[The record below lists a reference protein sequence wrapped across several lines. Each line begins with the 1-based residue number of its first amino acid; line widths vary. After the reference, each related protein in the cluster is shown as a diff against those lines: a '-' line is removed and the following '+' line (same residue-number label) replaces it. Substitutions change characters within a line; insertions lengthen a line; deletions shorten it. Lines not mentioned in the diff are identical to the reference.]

1 MQTHSKQPLPHG
13 AGSQQGHGEDLGLNP
28 KHLSVADDAHTVLK
42 VRAAGKAQASEIKL
56 YCSFY
61 VEHPNFCFLWLI
73 FKTKTS
79 SAKSNDRK

>member
-1 MQTHSKQPLPHG
+1 MQTHSKQPLPQG
-13 AGSQQGHGEDLGLNP
+13 AGSQQGHGEDLRLNP

-61 VEHPNFCFLWLI
+61 VEHPNFCFL
-73 FKTKTS
+73 
-79 SAKSNDRK
+79 